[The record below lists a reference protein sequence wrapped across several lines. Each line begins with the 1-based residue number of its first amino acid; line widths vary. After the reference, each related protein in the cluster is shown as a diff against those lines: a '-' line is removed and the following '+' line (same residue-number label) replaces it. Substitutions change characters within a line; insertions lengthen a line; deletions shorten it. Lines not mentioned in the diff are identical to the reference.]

1 VEIFNREDC
10 CGEQTKNVEVRIA
23 NELPT
28 SANQTFSGGSL
39 LGHFAGPASDGQH
52 IIISGPTL
60 SGRYVIVQMDNGMG
74 AFLNLREVKAFGE
87 EGCTIEQATDY
98 FGWDLE
104 GGSKIKVTANIQE
117 CADYSAS
124 TPGSRFWT
132 WSKTT
137 KKCYPKSSKAGR
149 QEAGI
154 EVVSGNNRCANS
166 GCGNDWEPYDDHCYY
181 WSNNTK
187 TWDEA
192 EAFCQEE
199 NGHLASITSN
209 AINQYVVEGMN
220 SRGLR
225 NTWMGGTDI
234 DEEGTWKWRDGSPF
248 IFTFWHSGEPNNQ
261 GGNQHCLNQWKHP
274 LSIGQ
279 GIKWDDQR
287 CSDSLTF
294 LCSKK
299 KSAGCVTEKN
309 IDYLGNDIAVGV
321 TESHQEC
328 ANWCLTM
335 EISNGNFWTWDP
347 RDKGCYIKSSSSGR
361 KHHSVTI
368 SGNRE
373 CGVARSRD
381 P

>member
-1 VEIFNREDC
+1 M
-10 CGEQTKNVEVRIA
+10 G
-23 NELPT
+23 
-28 SANQTFSGGSL
+28 FSGGSL

-166 GCGNDWEPYDDHCYY
+166 GCTIEQATDYY
-181 WSNNTK
+181 G
-187 TWDEA
+187 WDLEGGSKIKVTA
-192 EAFCQEE
+192 
-199 NGHLASITSN
+199 
-209 AINQYVVEGMN
+209 NQ
-220 SRGLR
+220 
-225 NTWMGGTDI
+225 
-234 DEEGTWKWRDGSPF
+234 
-248 IFTFWHSGEPNNQ
+248 
-261 GGNQHCLNQWKHP
+261 
-274 LSIGQ
+274 
-279 GIKWDDQR
+279 
-287 CSDSLTF
+287 
-294 LCSKK
+294 
-299 KSAGCVTEKN
+299 
-309 IDYLGNDIAVGV
+309 
-321 TESHQEC
+321 QEC
-328 ANWCLTM
+328 ADY
-335 EISNGNFWTWDP
+335 S
-347 RDKGCYIKSSSSGR
+347 
-361 KHHSVTI
+361 
-368 SGNRE
+368 
-373 CGVARSRD
+373 
-381 P
+381 